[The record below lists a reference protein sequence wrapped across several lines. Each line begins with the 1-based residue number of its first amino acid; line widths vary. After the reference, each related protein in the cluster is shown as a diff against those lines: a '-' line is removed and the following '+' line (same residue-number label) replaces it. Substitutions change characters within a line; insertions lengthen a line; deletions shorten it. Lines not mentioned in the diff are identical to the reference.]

1 MTDEEYMGLCL
12 ELAHQAAAAGE
23 VPVGAVVVR
32 EGEVIGTGYNQP
44 IGEADPTA
52 HAEIVAIR
60 DAAKK
65 MGNYRLPDAELFVT
79 LEPCVMCAG
88 AVIQSRL
95 RRVTFACSDPKAGFV
110 GSLGDV
116 SADPRLNHRFAVRSG
131 LRADEARALLVEFFR
146 DRRG

>member
-1 MTDEEYMGLCL
+1 MTDDEYMGLCL
-12 ELAHQAAAAGE
+12 ELARQAAAAGE

-32 EGEVIGTGYNQP
+32 DGEVIGAGYNQP

-60 DAAKK
+60 EAAKK
-65 MGNYRLPDAELFVT
+65 AGNYRLPDAELFVT

-88 AVIQSRL
+88 AVIQARL

-110 GSLGDV
+110 GSIDDV

-131 LRADEARALLVEFFR
+131 LRADEARGLLVEFFR
-146 DRRG
+146 RRRG